1 MKKLLLLILLI
12 AGWNN
17 ESFAKISC
25 EGTMALLGRIKRAA
39 KASKDFS
46 KEVARS
52 QWDNLKHS
60 GGVSLTGRLPHE
72 KEALDPKDDL
82 LMGFFTVH
90 RPKPDEKTFWS
101 APFKNAAQFVP
112 RYIFTPVL
120 KSLVRQRHAADARYD
135 MPAFNGIYR
144 TLTRLLFD
152 TKIFKNSK
160 FYQKEFVPNWITGLG
175 LTFVTPVGLYFA
187 LFDPFRWFLA
197 ADQSMDEYSEEEK
210 YSKIVE
216 WDPRFADLKEIKDPK
231 ARVKQAKARY
241 AEIVYFKRKL
251 LMLSSR
257 EGFFNDPSHG
267 YYESLMNEMKHENSS
282 SSSDVSRLDIPI
294 QKRNILDRFE
304 LAGLNEFKFVQK
316 LTSDLASKVLDKEDM
331 LFGSNRKIVVRL
343 KNDEALC
350 VVSCEDVEGMKL
362 VDKTIRSHIEGFLR
376 MSAIDALLF
385 PKNTDIKNE
394 LKDSPALAQ
403 ALKSLEADANVKR
416 VLKLNANVFAKRALL
431 VQFEEYRARKNSLKS
446 LGMEYHYIN
455 SSGIEINMNEDLAM
469 AFVIANYNESQ
480 K

>member
-1 MKKLLLLILLI
+1 K
-12 AGWNN
+12 
-17 ESFAKISC
+17 E
-25 EGTMALLGRIKRAA
+25 AA
-39 KASKDFS
+39 K
-46 KEVARS
+46 S

-60 GGVSLTGRLPHE
+60 SGVSLTGRLPNE

-82 LMGFFTVH
+82 LMGFFTIY

-120 KSLVRQRHAADARYD
+120 KNLIRHRHAPEARYD
-135 MPAFNGIYR
+135 MPALNGVYR

-152 TKIFKNSK
+152 TKIFKDSK
-160 FYQKEFVPNWITGLG
+160 FYQKEFVPNWVTGIG

-197 ADQSMDEYSEEEK
+197 ADQSMQEYSEEER
-210 YSKIVE
+210 YSKIIQ
-216 WDPRFADLKEIKDPK
+216 WDPRFADLKDIKNSKD
-231 ARVKQAKARY
+231 RLKQAKARY
-241 AEIVYFKRKL
+241 AEIEYFKRKL

-257 EGFFNDPSHG
+257 EGFFSDPSQEF
-267 YYESLMNEMKHENSS
+267 YENVLSEMKHESPATSEN
-282 SSSDVSRLDIPI
+282 SRLAMPV

-316 LTSDLASKVLDKEDM
+316 LTSDLASKVLDKEDV
-331 LFGSNRKIVVRL
+331 LFGTNRKIVVRL
-343 KNDEALC
+343 KSDDALC
-350 VVSCEDVEGMKL
+350 VVSCEDVEGMKI
-362 VDKTIRSHIEGFLR
+362 VDKTIRSHVEGFLR

-385 PKNTDIKNE
+385 PKNSEMKNE
-394 LKDSPALAQ
+394 LKDSPALAR
-403 ALKSLEADANVKR
+403 ALKSLEADSNVKR
-416 VLKLNANVFAKRALL
+416 VLKLNTNVFAKRALL

-446 LGMEYHYIN
+446 MGMEYHYIN
-455 SSGIEINMNEDLAM
+455 SKGVEMNINEDLAM
-469 AFVIANYNESQ
+469 AFVLANFQDSQ